1 MLNLKVFKWLE
12 ENLEECICV
21 IFLIAI
27 TCITFL
33 QIVLR
38 NLPFT
43 TSLRWPE
50 EFCRYCFV
58 ASAFISMG
66 YCYRKNCVL
75 AVDIL
80 SQHLPKFLAKILG
93 ILNRLVSIAFYGY
106 MIMPAWGVAMNAMT
120 RHQLSPAMQ
129 IPIWILYI
137 FAPIGFGLGFLRG
150 IQDLIKYLFVKNKTE
165 A

>member
-1 MLNLKVFKWLE
+1 MKALKWLE

-21 IFLIAI
+21 ILLILI
-27 TCITFL
+27 TVITFM
-33 QIVLR
+33 QIILR

-43 TSLRWPE
+43 ASLRWPE

-58 ASAFISMG
+58 ASCFISMG

-80 SQHLPKFLAKILG
+80 ATKLPKGAAWILG
-93 ILNRLVSIAFYGY
+93 IVNRVIAIAFYAY
-106 MIMPAWGVAMNAMT
+106 MVMPAWKVAMNAKNIG
-120 RHQLSPAMQ
+120 QLSPAMQ
-129 IPIWILYI
+129 IPVWFLYI
-137 FAPIGFGLGFLRG
+137 FAPIGFGLGFVRGVQDLVKYLRG
-150 IQDLIKYLFVKNKTE
+150 SKKEEVQ

>member
-1 MLNLKVFKWLE
+1 MKVLKWLE
-12 ENLEECICV
+12 ENLEEAICV
-21 IFLIAI
+21 ILLILI
-27 TCITFL
+27 TAVTFM

-43 TSLRWPE
+43 ASLRWPE

-80 SQHLPKFLAKILG
+80 ATRLPELGAKILG
-93 ILNRLVSIAFYGY
+93 VVNRVVSIAFYAY
-106 MIMPAWGVAMNAMT
+106 MIMPAWSVAMNAKTMG
-120 RHQLSPAMQ
+120 QLSPAMQ
-129 IPIWILYI
+129 IPVWLLYI
-137 FAPIGFGLGFLRG
+137 FAPIGFTLGFLRG
-150 IQDLIKYLFVKNKTE
+150 VQELVLYIKGWKTAKE
-165 A
+165 G